1 MAIERRDVFGER
13 LSIERRDDGAS
24 VIVGYG
30 AVFYVPGDKTTEYE
44 LWKGPGGESGAV
56 ERIRAGCFSRAIREK
71 QDCRGLYNHD
81 DDYVLGRVGNGTLRL
96 MEDQKGLRYEVDA
109 IDANDVQDLCK
120 KIGRGDIPGSS
131 FSFVPTRVTWETD
144 KATGME
150 IRWIEDCDLFDV
162 GPVTYPAY
170 SATTTA
176 VRSQDGESARSEF
189 EAIKATKEWEAKQ
202 ARNREVWVRLRLLE
216 IANAEREQTERNSPR
231 FLTK

>member
-44 LWKGPGGESGAV
+44 LWPGAV
-56 ERIRAGCFSRAIREK
+56 ERIRPGCFSRAIREK

-131 FSFVPTRVTWETD
+131 FSFVPTKVTWETD
-144 KATGME
+144 KASGME

-170 SATTTA
+170 AGTTTA
-176 VRSQDGESARSEF
+176 VRSQDSESIRKEF
-189 EAIKATKEWEAKQ
+189 EARKAEQDKAAKEKRE
-202 ARNREVWVRLRLLE
+202 REVAVKLRLAE
-216 IANAEREQTERNSPR
+216 ISQ
-231 FLTK
+231 KQ

>member
-96 MEDQKGLRYEVDA
+96 TEDQKGLRYEVDA

-131 FSFVPTRVTWETD
+131 FSFVPTKVTWETD

-170 SATTTA
+170 AGTTTA
-176 VRSQDGESARSEF
+176 VRSQDSESIRKEF
-189 EAIKATKEWEAKQ
+189 EARKAEQGKAAKEKRE
-202 ARNREVWVRLRLLE
+202 REVAVKLRLAE
-216 IANAEREQTERNSPR
+216 ISQ
-231 FLTK
+231 KQ